1 MKAIKKK
8 DKIQLFRKNMESYLM
23 VFSGSIILAI
33 GYSFFIVPHNIV
45 PGGVFGLS
53 IVLHEMVG
61 WTIGTISLCINIPL
75 LVWGTKI
82 LGRKAGLKTAF
93 SMFTVSIAVD
103 IILWLTNKEAL
114 VNDILVSAIFG
125 GIMIGVAVAIVMNA
139 GATTGGNDIFV
150 RILAKKIVLPFD
162 QLLLLTD
169 ALIVLIGV
177 IVYANYTMAAYCI
190 ISIVSISKTI
200 EYIINKSS
208 ENKTV
213 LIFSQNNSLIQQ
225 QILDNE
231 LMNDNIVELI
241 HHDSDEKM
249 ILITKNKKKF
259 GVIEQLIYS
268 ADPKAYIISLE
279 SKTKL
284 I

>member
-1 MKAIKKK
+1 MKTIKIN
-8 DKIQLFRKNMESYLM
+8 DKIQLFLNNMESYLK
-23 VFSGSIILAI
+23 VFSGSVILAI
-33 GYSFFIVPHNIV
+33 GYAFFIVPHNIV

-53 IVLHEMVG
+53 IVLHEMLG

-93 SMFTVSIAVD
+93 SMFTVSITVD
-103 IILWLTNKEAL
+103 VMLWLTNKEAL

-125 GIMIGVAVAIVMNA
+125 GIIIGVAVALVMNA

-150 RILAKKIVLPFD
+150 RILSKKIMLPFD

-169 ALIVLIGV
+169 AVIVLIGV
-177 IVYANYTMAAYCI
+177 VVYANYTMAAYCI
-190 ISIVSISKTI
+190 ISIVAISKTI
-200 EYIINKSS
+200 EYFIKKSS

-225 QILDNE
+225 EIIDNK
-231 LMNDNIVELI
+231 LMNNNIVELI

-259 GVIEQLIYS
+259 SVIEQLVYK

-284 I
+284 V